1 MINKKEK
8 TIQSVIVGQDD
19 LLYPTQPFQGNLCIF
34 GVKERNLGMKFDTGS
49 MKIVYILSLIKLYIN
64 NSY

>member
-19 LLYPTQPFQGNLCIF
+19 LLYPTQPFQ
-34 GVKERNLGMKFDTGS
+34 
-49 MKIVYILSLIKLYIN
+49 ILSRKLVYFWGKRKKFEN
-64 NSY
+64 EV